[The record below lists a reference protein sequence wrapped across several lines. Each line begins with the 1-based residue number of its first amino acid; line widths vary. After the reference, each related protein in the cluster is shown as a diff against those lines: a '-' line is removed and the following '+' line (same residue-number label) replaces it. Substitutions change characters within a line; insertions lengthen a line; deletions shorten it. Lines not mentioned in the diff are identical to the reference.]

1 MAQGKT
7 LSVKL
12 SLNDKQFQT
21 GLRKATRSL
30 GKFSRS
36 LTNTGK
42 NLSTQFTLPIAAAGF
57 GAIKMASAFEESL
70 NKTRVA
76 FGESSG
82 VVEAFAKTTL
92 KSFGIA
98 EGSALEM
105 SSLFGDMAT
114 AMGLSQEQAAG
125 MSTTL
130 VGLAGDLASFK
141 DIGIEQAQTALA
153 GIFTGETESLKKMGL
168 LITESTLKQHGFNK
182 SMSQSEKIAIR
193 YKAILDQTSNAQGDY
208 VRTSEGVANSSRT
221 LQQTIKELATE
232 FGMMLLPLTSKL
244 ISTFQ
249 SLTEK
254 IKGLTDAQKETI
266 LKVAGL
272 VAVLGPAL
280 FILGKFLGVLQS
292 IGKTLMFLSANPMVL
307 FITAITA
314 FVAILGTAVLDTQLF
329 INTALKLGNAG
340 RLVAKGMIHAADAL
354 GLMSKPKAMAA
365 IAAIDGLAKEEKELE
380 KNTEDANKDLKDQL
394 KLLTQLQT
402 KADPSKFSGWGFKAP
417 AAMPAISAGAVDMPS
432 ASPLGEVDFPE
443 FPDEEILYWDE
454 VREKVQMVTMVMTE
468 AFEALGGVMNAIHER
483 RVQQL
488 EAETALQLQHLDS
501 THAYVK
507 HLKKLEDEKFNNMTA
522 DEKRQH
528 NLKKDYEEKKAR
540 IEKEAAKKKAQL
552 DYKAAKAAKAQNIAN
567 AIISVAGAVAN
578 VLPNIP
584 LAIMIGGLGAIQVAS
599 MIATPIP
606 PPALADGGI
615 AFGESLVRVGEY
627 SGANVNPEVIAP
639 LNKLQSMMGG
649 NQVQVV
655 GTISGNDI
663 MLSNARTS
671 IEHNQRLV

>member
-1 MAQGKT
+1 
-7 LSVKL
+7 
-12 SLNDKQFQT
+12 
-21 GLRKATRSL
+21 
-30 GKFSRS
+30 
-36 LTNTGK
+36 
-42 NLSTQFTLPIAAAGF
+42 
-57 GAIKMASAFEESL
+57 
-70 NKTRVA
+70 
-76 FGESSG
+76 
-82 VVEAFAKTTL
+82 
-92 KSFGIA
+92 
-98 EGSALEM
+98 
-105 SSLFGDMAT
+105 
-114 AMGLSQEQAAG
+114 
-125 MSTTL
+125 
-130 VGLAGDLASFK
+130 
-141 DIGIEQAQTALA
+141 
-153 GIFTGETESLKKMGL
+153 
-168 LITESTLKQHGFNK
+168 
-182 SMSQSEKIAIR
+182 
-193 YKAILDQTSNAQGDY
+193 
-208 VRTSEGVANSSRT
+208 
-221 LQQTIKELATE
+221 
-232 FGMMLLPLTSKL
+232 
-244 ISTFQ
+244 
-249 SLTEK
+249 
-254 IKGLTDAQKETI
+254 
-266 LKVAGL
+266 
-272 VAVLGPAL
+272 
-280 FILGKFLGVLQS
+280 
-292 IGKTLMFLSANPMVL
+292 
-307 FITAITA
+307 
-314 FVAILGTAVLDTQLF
+314 
-329 INTALKLGNAG
+329 
-340 RLVAKGMIHAADAL
+340 
-354 GLMSKPKAMAA
+354 
-365 IAAIDGLAKEEKELE
+365 
-380 KNTEDANKDLKDQL
+380 
-394 KLLTQLQT
+394 
-402 KADPSKFSGWGFKAP
+402 
-417 AAMPAISAGAVDMPS
+417 
-432 ASPLGEVDFPE
+432 
-443 FPDEEILYWDE
+443 
-454 VREKVQMVTMVMTE
+454 
-468 AFEALGGVMNAIHER
+468 MNAIHER

>member
-36 LTNTGK
+36 LKNTGK
-42 NLSTQFTLPIAAAGF
+42 DLSTQFTLPIAAAGF
-57 GAIKMASAFEESL
+57 GAIKMASDFEESL

-92 KSFGIA
+92 KSFGLA

-153 GIFTGETESLKKMGL
+153 GIFNNEAQALKSLGVIITEANLKQFGYKKTMSETEKVL
-168 LITESTLKQHGFNK
+168 
-182 SMSQSEKIAIR
+182 IR
-193 YKAILDQTSNAQGDY
+193 YKAVLAQTTNAQGDY
-208 VRTSEGVANSSRT
+208 LNTADGVANSSRT

-272 VAVLGPAL
+272 VAVLGPAI
-280 FILGKFLGVLQS
+280 FILGKFLGVLKS
-292 IGKTLMFLSANPMVL
+292 IGTTLLWLNANPMVL
-307 FITAITA
+307 FISAITG
-314 FVAILGTAVLDTQLF
+314 FVALLATAVLDTQLF
-329 INTALKLGNAG
+329 IKTALKLGKAG

-402 KADPSKFSGWGFKAP
+402 ASAKGSPIPFGGPMPSIP
-417 AAMPAISAGAVDMPS
+417 AGPIDNTVTGEPIGSIDMPNFGPVS
-432 ASPLGEVDFPE
+432 GELE
-443 FPDEEILYWDE
+443 FWDE
-454 VREKVQMVTMVMTE
+454 VRDKVQMVSMVMTE

-488 EAETALQLQHLDS
+488 EAETASQLQHLDS

-528 NLKKDYEEKKAR
+528 KLKKDYEEKKAR